1 MLGNLQIG
9 SINGVG
15 FMPVNLVINPEF
27 TVNQRGAASRTAATG
42 YNYDRWYYDGSSLLQ
57 GIENLNLRATTYV
70 VSWSGSATCS
80 YSLNTAASSSQG
92 GQTYTSITNG
102 GTLTISS
109 LGSNNLWIK
118 FSGTLTD
125 LTNVMVAPSAAQT
138 PFISRQYPQELALC
152 QRYCINYTSTN
163 NTNNYCRF
171 GVGTNSSTTQTA
183 FVIYP
188 YVPMRTYP
196 SLTTT
201 GTASNYLTQYG
212 GGGSTSA
219 NTDVPVLNDAS
230 ENHITIV
237 ATCSAVLTTGYGAQI
252 MANNNKTAYLLLT
265 AEL

>member
-1 MLGNLQIG
+1 MLGNLQIS

-42 YNYDRWYYDGSSLLQ
+42 YNYDRWYYDGSNLLQ

-80 YSLNTAASSSQG
+80 YSLNTAASSSQS
-92 GQTYTSITNG
+92 GQTFTSITNG

-125 LTNVMVAPSAAQT
+125 LTDVMVVPSAAQT
-138 PFISRQYPQELALC
+138 PFIARQYPQELALC
-152 QRYCINYTSTN
+152 QRYYEASDSGTIPQWNGSASAGKTY
-163 NTNNYCRF
+163 F
-171 GVGTNSSTTQTA
+171 GVVYYKVNKRTSASPSI
-183 FVIYP
+183 V
-188 YVPMRTYP
+188 YVASVGFPAGP
-196 SLTTT
+196 AAV
-201 GTASNYLTQYG
+201 GTAGVSAFRMDKVCDLSG
-212 GGGSTSA
+212 HGSYFA
-219 NTDVPVLNDAS
+219 MAW
-230 ENHITIV
+230 
-237 ATCSAVLTTGYGAQI
+237 TC
-252 MANNNKTAYLLLT
+252 N

>member
-57 GIENLNLRATTYV
+57 GIENSNLRATTYV

-92 GQTYTSITNG
+92 SQTYTSITNG

-125 LTNVMVAPSAAQT
+125 LTNVMVVPSAAQT
-138 PFISRQYPQELALC
+138 PFIARQHPQELALC
-152 QRYCINYTSTN
+152 QRYCEIGDVNVIGAYVVATVV
-163 NTNNYCRF
+163 
-171 GVGTNSSTTQTA
+171 VGASPFKVTKRASPTLTYSGTPAIYVNGTIPTGSSPTTD
-183 FVIYP
+183 
-188 YVPMRTYP
+188 
-196 SLTTT
+196 
-201 GTASNYLTQYG
+201 GTPTVDLFNPRVT
-212 GGGSTSA
+212 STSA
-219 NTDVPVLNDAS
+219 TGGLAARLYNYQF
-230 ENHITIV
+230 V
-237 ATCSAVLTTGYGAQI
+237 A
-252 MANNNKTAYLLLT
+252 T

>member
-15 FMPVNLVINPEF
+15 FMPTNLVINPEF

-92 GQTYTSITNG
+92 SQTFTSITNG

-125 LTNVMVAPSAAQT
+125 LTNVMVVPSAAQT
-138 PFISRQYPQELALC
+138 PFISRQHPQELALC
-152 QRYCINYTSTN
+152 QRYY
-163 NTNNYCRF
+163 
-171 GVGTNSSTTQTA
+171 
-183 FVIYP
+183 
-188 YVPMRTYP
+188 
-196 SLTTT
+196 
-201 GTASNYLTQYG
+201 
-212 GGGSTSA
+212 
-219 NTDVPVLNDAS
+219 
-230 ENHITIV
+230 
-237 ATCSAVLTTGYGAQI
+237 TTGYLYYEAPYPAGSYVVGCSGNSFPVSMRAAPTMTYGTFTNIQNAAVGADRTSTVN
-252 MANNNKTAYLLLT
+252 MVARYCLTTNSVGGVATAYEIYKAS

>member
-42 YNYDRWYYDGSSLLQ
+42 YNYDRWYYDGSNLLQ

-80 YSLNTAASSSQG
+80 YSLNTAASSSQS
-92 GQTYTSITNG
+92 GQTFTSITNG

-125 LTNVMVAPSAAQT
+125 LTNVMVVPSAAQT
-138 PFISRQYPQELALC
+138 PFIARQYPQELALC
-152 QRYCINYTSTN
+152 QRYCYATGAVQNGSLIGIGQAYSGTS
-163 NTNNYCRF
+163 
-171 GVGTNSSTTQTA
+171 
-183 FVIYP
+183 VIVIIVP
-188 YVPMRTYP
+188 PVPMRATPTATRNGLSVWPANVSTDLPVSSITVNPCIP
-196 SLTTT
+196 SSIRLDVGVASGLSAGQAAFLQ
-201 GTASNYLTQYG
+201 GTSSPG
-212 GGGSTSA
+212 G
-219 NTDVPVLNDAS
+219 
-230 ENHITIV
+230 
-237 ATCSAVLTTGYGAQI
+237 TGYLI
-252 MANNNKTAYLLLT
+252 LNS
-265 AEL
+265 EL

>member
-27 TVNQRGAASRTAATG
+27 TVNQRGAASRTATTG

-92 GQTYTSITNG
+92 GQTFTSITNG

-125 LTNVMVAPSAAQT
+125 LTNVMVVPSAAQT
-138 PFISRQYPQELALC
+138 PFIARQHPQELALC
-152 QRYCINYTSTN
+152 QRYYYKVTGSARMLGRPGIVSGAATANRLGMEFPVIMRAAPTLALGGDVRMWDGGATPQIGNATTSYRGDTTGFDCDYN
-163 NTNNYCRF
+163 N
-171 GVGTNSSTTQTA
+171 G
-183 FVIYP
+183 
-188 YVPMRTYP
+188 
-196 SLTTT
+196 SLTGLTS
-201 GTASNYLTQYG
+201 GRPALYYLIN
-212 GGGSTSA
+212 STDS
-219 NTDVPVLNDAS
+219 VSVS
-230 ENHITIV
+230 
-237 ATCSAVLTTGYGAQI
+237 
-252 MANNNKTAYLLLT
+252 